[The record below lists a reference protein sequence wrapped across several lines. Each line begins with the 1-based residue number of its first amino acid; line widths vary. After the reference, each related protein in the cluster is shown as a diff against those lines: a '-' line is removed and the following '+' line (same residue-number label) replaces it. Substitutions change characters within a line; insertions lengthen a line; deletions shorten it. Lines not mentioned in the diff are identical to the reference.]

1 MRLSK
6 SRLVALGLAVAGLG
20 AVAVARTELPGFG
33 AASML
38 AQSSAVGATPSAVA
52 DTGKAG
58 AGKLD
63 AEVAAPGAAAAAGR
77 TVRVDA
83 PQTAVKVSG
92 DSGKVAVRAPYTDV
106 KVDPDRGQVRVRAPY
121 VNLDIRW

>member
-1 MRLSK
+1 MAIKRGNPPGLKNMR
-6 SRLVALGLAVAGLG
+6 
-20 AVAVARTELPGFG
+20 
-33 AASML
+33 
-38 AQSSAVGATPSAVA
+38 ATVYNHY
-52 DTGKAG
+52 
-58 AGKLD
+58 
-63 AEVAAPGAAAAAGR
+63 
-77 TVRVDA
+77 VRVDA